1 MLKLLLINSIKQ
13 MEYSSVTMCC
23 KVTGGWQILLMN
35 HREDTI
41 GKMKT
46 CQDNNVWHWKFSSN
60 KTLLPW
66 TVNTMMQFCS
76 SGGIWCKSTD
86 TTSQKV
92 INWQQSYETDISM
105 YLKMRMST
113 LTPHSSYIV
122 FGPQSRPAVSFT
134 HTWVCTTN
142 QMKSNIQHFWKQLS
156 VLHNII
162 IITVILSLWT
172 KMVKCSSYQPLVQW
186 CPG

>member
-1 MLKLLLINSIKQ
+1 MSDIENSLQIKLCYHELSTLWCSFAVQ
-13 MEYSSVTMCC
+13 VEY
-23 KVTGGWQILLMN
+23 GWTD
-35 HREDTI
+35 R
-41 GKMKT
+41 
-46 CQDNNVWHWKFSSN
+46 
-60 KTLLPW
+60 
-66 TVNTMMQFCS
+66 
-76 SGGIWCKSTD
+76 CKSTD

-92 INWQQSYETDISM
+92 INWQQSYETDTSM

-122 FGPQSRPAVSFT
+122 FGLQSQPAVSFT

-162 IITVILSLWT
+162 IITVKLSLWT

>member
-1 MLKLLLINSIKQ
+1 MSDIENSLQIKLCYHELSTLRCSFAVQ
-13 MEYSSVTMCC
+13 VEY
-23 KVTGGWQILLMN
+23 GWTD
-35 HREDTI
+35 R
-41 GKMKT
+41 
-46 CQDNNVWHWKFSSN
+46 
-60 KTLLPW
+60 
-66 TVNTMMQFCS
+66 
-76 SGGIWCKSTD
+76 CKSTD

-92 INWQQSYETDISM
+92 INWQQSYETDTSM

-122 FGPQSRPAVSFT
+122 FGLQSRPAVSFT

>member
-1 MLKLLLINSIKQ
+1 MSDIENSLQIKLCYHELSTLWCSFAVQ
-13 MEYSSVTMCC
+13 VEY
-23 KVTGGWQILLMN
+23 GWTD
-35 HREDTI
+35 R
-41 GKMKT
+41 
-46 CQDNNVWHWKFSSN
+46 
-60 KTLLPW
+60 
-66 TVNTMMQFCS
+66 
-76 SGGIWCKSTD
+76 CKSTD

-92 INWQQSYETDISM
+92 INWQQSYETDTSM

-113 LTPHSSYIV
+113 LTPHTSYIV
-122 FGPQSRPAVSFT
+122 FGLQSRPAVSFT

>member
-1 MLKLLLINSIKQ
+1 MSDIENSLQIKLCYHELSTLWCSFAVQ
-13 MEYSSVTMCC
+13 VEY
-23 KVTGGWQILLMN
+23 GWTD
-35 HREDTI
+35 R
-41 GKMKT
+41 
-46 CQDNNVWHWKFSSN
+46 
-60 KTLLPW
+60 
-66 TVNTMMQFCS
+66 
-76 SGGIWCKSTD
+76 CKSTD

-92 INWQQSYETDISM
+92 INWQQSYETDTSM

-122 FGPQSRPAVSFT
+122 FGLQSRPAVSFT

-186 CPG
+186 CPW

>member
-1 MLKLLLINSIKQ
+1 MSDIENSLQIKLCYHELSTLWCSFAVQ
-13 MEYSSVTMCC
+13 VEY
-23 KVTGGWQILLMN
+23 GWTD
-35 HREDTI
+35 R
-41 GKMKT
+41 
-46 CQDNNVWHWKFSSN
+46 
-60 KTLLPW
+60 
-66 TVNTMMQFCS
+66 
-76 SGGIWCKSTD
+76 CKSTD

-92 INWQQSYETDISM
+92 INWQQSYETDTSM

-122 FGPQSRPAVSFT
+122 FGLQSRPAVSFT

>member
-1 MLKLLLINSIKQ
+1 MSDIENSLQIKLCYHELSTLWCSFAVQ
-13 MEYSSVTMCC
+13 VEY
-23 KVTGGWQILLMN
+23 GWTD
-35 HREDTI
+35 R
-41 GKMKT
+41 
-46 CQDNNVWHWKFSSN
+46 
-60 KTLLPW
+60 
-66 TVNTMMQFCS
+66 
-76 SGGIWCKSTD
+76 CKSTD

-92 INWQQSYETDISM
+92 INWQQSYETDTSM

-122 FGPQSRPAVSFT
+122 FGLQSRPAVSFT

-162 IITVILSLWT
+162 FITVILSLWT

>member
-1 MLKLLLINSIKQ
+1 MSDIENSLQIKLCYHELSTLWCSFAVQ
-13 MEYSSVTMCC
+13 VEY
-23 KVTGGWQILLMN
+23 GWTD
-35 HREDTI
+35 R
-41 GKMKT
+41 
-46 CQDNNVWHWKFSSN
+46 
-60 KTLLPW
+60 
-66 TVNTMMQFCS
+66 
-76 SGGIWCKSTD
+76 CKSD

-92 INWQQSYETDISM
+92 INWQQSYETDTSM

-122 FGPQSRPAVSFT
+122 FGLQSRPAVSFT

>member
-1 MLKLLLINSIKQ
+1 MSDIENSLQIKLCYHELSTLWCSFAVQ
-13 MEYSSVTMCC
+13 VEY
-23 KVTGGWQILLMN
+23 GWTD
-35 HREDTI
+35 R
-41 GKMKT
+41 
-46 CQDNNVWHWKFSSN
+46 
-60 KTLLPW
+60 
-66 TVNTMMQFCS
+66 
-76 SGGIWCKSTD
+76 CKSTD

-92 INWQQSYETDISM
+92 INWQQSYETDTSM

-113 LTPHSSYIV
+113 LTSHSSYIV
-122 FGPQSRPAVSFT
+122 FGLQSRPAVSFT

-162 IITVILSLWT
+162 IITVILSLWN

>member
-1 MLKLLLINSIKQ
+1 MSDIENSLQIKLCYHELSTLWCSFAVQ
-13 MEYSSVTMCC
+13 VEY
-23 KVTGGWQILLMN
+23 GWTD
-35 HREDTI
+35 R
-41 GKMKT
+41 
-46 CQDNNVWHWKFSSN
+46 
-60 KTLLPW
+60 
-66 TVNTMMQFCS
+66 
-76 SGGIWCKSTD
+76 CKSTD

-92 INWQQSYETDISM
+92 INWQQSYETDTSM
-105 YLKMRMST
+105 YQKMRMST

-122 FGPQSRPAVSFT
+122 FGLQSRPAVSFT

>member
-1 MLKLLLINSIKQ
+1 MSDIENSLQIKLCYHELSTLWCSFAVQ
-13 MEYSSVTMCC
+13 VEY
-23 KVTGGWQILLMN
+23 GWTD
-35 HREDTI
+35 R
-41 GKMKT
+41 
-46 CQDNNVWHWKFSSN
+46 
-60 KTLLPW
+60 
-66 TVNTMMQFCS
+66 
-76 SGGIWCKSTD
+76 CKSTD

-92 INWQQSYETDISM
+92 INWQQSYETDTSM
-105 YLKMRMST
+105 YQKMRMST

-122 FGPQSRPAVSFT
+122 FGLQSRPAVSFT
-134 HTWVCTTN
+134 HMWVCTTN

>member
-1 MLKLLLINSIKQ
+1 MSDIENSLQIKLCYHELSTLWCSFAVQ
-13 MEYSSVTMCC
+13 VEY
-23 KVTGGWQILLMN
+23 GWTD
-35 HREDTI
+35 R
-41 GKMKT
+41 
-46 CQDNNVWHWKFSSN
+46 
-60 KTLLPW
+60 
-66 TVNTMMQFCS
+66 
-76 SGGIWCKSTD
+76 CKSTD

-92 INWQQSYETDISM
+92 INWQQSYETDTSM

-122 FGPQSRPAVSFT
+122 FGLQSRPAVSFT

-162 IITVILSLWT
+162 IKFITVILSLWT